1 MQYKSGSLGRAIVI
15 KFEDG
20 DDLVGGI
27 KDVAEKE
34 GIKAGFIQ
42 LLGGMQCGAMVC
54 GPRDTVKP
62 PEPMWE
68 TFSDGREVLG
78 VGSIFLEDGKP
89 AVHLHGAVGRNR
101 ETLTGCL
108 RESTRVFLVI
118 EALIV
123 EITGIDAS
131 KRDDPL
137 TGIKMLGFD

>member
-1 MQYKSGSLGRAIVI
+1 MQYRSGRIGRAIVI

-20 DDLVGGI
+20 DDLVEGI
-27 KDVAEKE
+27 KEVAEKE

-42 LLGGMQCGAMVC
+42 LLGGMQCAAMVT
-54 GPRDTVKP
+54 GPKDTVKP

-68 TFSDGREVLG
+68 TFSDGREILG
-78 VGSIFLEDGKP
+78 VGSIFMEGGKP
-89 AVHLHGAVGRNR
+89 AVHLHGALGRNR

-118 EALIV
+118 EALLV
-123 EITGIDAS
+123 EIEGVEAS
-131 KRDDPL
+131 KKDDPI